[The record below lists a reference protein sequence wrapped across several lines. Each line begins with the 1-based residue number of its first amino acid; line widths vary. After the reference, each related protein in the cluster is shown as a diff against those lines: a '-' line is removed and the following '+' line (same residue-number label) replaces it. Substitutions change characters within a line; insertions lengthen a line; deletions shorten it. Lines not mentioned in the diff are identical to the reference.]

1 MTSLLHRRGSRLV
14 LLLCLL
20 GSTTALPFTAALA
33 RPSAPDSPSWSDRS
47 DRDRDRDRNQERD
60 RDQAWLEAQRARADL
75 AYQQTQRRLD
85 QLERCL
91 DRSRRSQERDQ
102 CLRRDLEARERQW
115 QRDQRDWQV
124 LIRRQGRIA
133 QLFWPLGN

>member
-1 MTSLLHRRGSRLV
+1 MTSPLHRRGSRLA

-20 GSTTALPFTAALA
+20 GGTSLPVTAALA
-33 RPSAPDSPSWSDRS
+33 RPAFPDTVDDGAARLDNDRSASDRY
-47 DRDRDRDRNQERD
+47 RD
-60 RDQAWLEAQRARADL
+60 WIGAQRSRAEQ

-91 DRSRRSQERDQ
+91 DRSRQNSERDQ

-115 QRDQRDWQV
+115 QRDRRDWQL

-133 QLFWPLGN
+133 LLPWQADL

>member
-1 MTSLLHRRGSRLV
+1 MTSLLQRRGRRLA

-20 GSTTALPFTAALA
+20 GSTSLPITAALTQPA
-33 RPSAPDSPSWSDRS
+33 LADPYGYSSDRIGG
-47 DRDRDRDRNQERD
+47 DRTRD
-60 RDQAWLEAQRARADL
+60 WLDFQRSRAEQ

-102 CLRRDLEARERQW
+102 CVRRDLEARERQW
-115 QRDQRDWQV
+115 LQDQRDWQQ
-124 LIRRQGRIA
+124 LIRRQGRLA
-133 QLFWPLGN
+133 LLSWPLGN